1 MFSFLAW
8 PALALADF
16 ASGLDAFD
24 RGDYAQAL
32 SQFKPLASAG
42 NARAEYR
49 LGVCYAKGL
58 GVARDFGRAVKWLR
72 KAADQ
77 GYARAQNDLG
87 ILYDQGRGLASNP
100 AQAAQWFGKAAAQGN
115 GAAQF
120 NLAQLYLDGRGVP
133 KDPIEAFACANAAS
147 ESGEYGAER
156 VVLAAGNGL
165 DSVQIAKAERLA
177 TEYRKKF
184 VTAFRQY

>member
-1 MFSFLAW
+1 MFCILAW
-8 PALALADF
+8 PGLALADF

-58 GVARDFGRAVKWLR
+58 GVARDFGRAAQWLR

-77 GYARAQNDLG
+77 GYARAENDLG
-87 ILYDQGRGLASNP
+87 ILYDQGRGVAADP
-100 AQAAQWFGKAAAQGN
+100 AQAAQWFGKAAARGN
-115 GAAQF
+115 GAAQL
-120 NLAQLYLDGRGVP
+120 NLATLYLDGRGVP
-133 KDPIEAFACANAAS
+133 KDPMLAFAWANAAS
-147 ESGEYGAER
+147 DSGEYNAER
-156 VVLAAGNGL
+156 VVLAAAKGL
-165 DSVQIAKAERLA
+165 DSRQIAKAETLSA
-177 TEYRKKF
+177 NYRKKF
-184 VTAFRQY
+184 VAAFRKY